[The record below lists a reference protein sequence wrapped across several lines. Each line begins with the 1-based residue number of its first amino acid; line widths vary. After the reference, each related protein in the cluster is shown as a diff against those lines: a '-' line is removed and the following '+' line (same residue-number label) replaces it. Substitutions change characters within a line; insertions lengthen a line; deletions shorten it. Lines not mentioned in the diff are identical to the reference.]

1 MADPRF
7 YSVAGPFTL
16 AELADLC
23 AGKLAPGSESG
34 RLIRDVASLAEAG
47 PDHVTFLDNPRY
59 AQAFAESQA
68 GACIVHPDQASK
80 APAGMALIV
89 TPKPYLA
96 YARIAQ
102 AFYPN
107 PLPGPG
113 IAPSALVDPTARLGA
128 GSRIDPGAVVGSR
141 AEIGSECWIGA
152 NSVIG
157 PGVVLGDRVRIGPRV
172 SLSHCLIGSDVAI
185 LAGTSIGQDGFGYA
199 QGPGGHVKV
208 PQLGRVIIQDRVE
221 IGANCAIDRG
231 SGPDTV
237 IGAGCIIDN
246 LVQIGHN
253 VRLGMGC
260 VVVSQV
266 GISGSVQVEDGVVI
280 GGQAGIAGHLRI
292 GRGAKIAARTGLI
305 GDVPAGQVVAG
316 FPAFPIKEFFRQVAV
331 LSSLARSSRG
341 RTKAKKGER

>member
-1 MADPRF
+1 MADRRF
-7 YSVAGPFTL
+7 YSVAGPFSL
-16 AELADLC
+16 AELAKLC
-23 AGKLAPGSESG
+23 AGELAPGTDSG
-34 RLIRDVASLAEAG
+34 RLIHDVASLTDAG
-47 PDHVTFLDNPRY
+47 PDHVTFFDNPRY
-59 AQAFAESQA
+59 AQAFAESKA
-68 GACIVHPDQASK
+68 GACIVHPDHVPK
-80 APAGMALIV
+80 TPAGMGLIV
-89 TPKPYLA
+89 TPTPYLA
-96 YARIAQ
+96 YAKVAQ
-102 AFYPN
+102 AFYPKR
-107 PLPGPG
+107 PPVPGV
-113 IAPSALVDPTARLGA
+113 AASAWVDPAARVGA
-128 GSRIDPGAVVGSR
+128 GSRIDPGAVIEGG

-172 SLSHCLIGSDVAI
+172 SLSHCLIGSDVLI

-221 IGANCAIDRG
+221 IGANCTIDRG

-266 GISGSVQVEDGVVI
+266 GISGSVRVEDGVVI
-280 GGQAGIAGHLRI
+280 GGQVGIAGHLTI
-292 GRGAKIAARTGLI
+292 GKGAKIAARSGLI

-341 RTKAKKGER
+341 RNKAKKDD